1 MASKSQ
7 SKKKK
12 HHLPIGSAI
21 TSATGMRMKR
31 VLLAPVTGPSE
42 HPRIG
47 VKGGNPPPP
56 KVLVET
62 YEKHSLQ
69 KTLDSDG
76 IMINLLL

>member
-7 SKKKK
+7 SKKK

-21 TSATGMRMKR
+21 TSATGMRVKR
-31 VLLAPVTGPSE
+31 VLPAPVTGPSE
-42 HPRIG
+42 PLNDRG
-47 VKGGNPPPP
+47 QSDPFPQ
-56 KVLVET
+56 VLVET

-76 IMINLLL
+76 ILINLLYK